1 MKARTR
7 FLLALVTTAL
17 LIALASPPAA
27 SGGPSEASCKLS
39 AIYYESR
46 GSSLAGQRAVLTVLE
61 NRMRIR
67 EMTACQV
74 VAEKGQWSWYG
85 KKPMKQM
92 TQKMKDWLLEVEMS
106 RKVLGSRVEYFHS
119 GKAPKWTRKMHLML
133 IVDGHHFYKSNKDNV

>member
-7 FLLALVTTAL
+7 LLLALVTTAL

-27 SGGPSEASCKLS
+27 SDGPSEASCKFA
-39 AIYYESR
+39 AIYHEAR
-46 GSSLAGQRAVLTVLE
+46 GSSLAGQKAVLEVVS

-67 EMTACQV
+67 GMTACQV
-74 VAEKGQWSWYG
+74 IAEKGQWSWYG

-106 RKVLGSRVEYFHS
+106 RKVLGSGVEYFHN
-119 GKAPKWTRKMHLML
+119 GKVKPKWARKMELVV
-133 IVDGHHFYKSNKDNV
+133 IVDGHKFYKERT